1 MTDNKKTDSEQAPEP
16 AVEVVEPVEVVATP
30 TEPSGDVLEAVEAP
44 EKPKFLVEAKGA
56 MPVPAA
62 MAMTRPEPAGPAVVS
77 DNEVDDVL
85 LSACVYKNLYARKSL
100 TVHHLQR
107 RLNELGYTEAYADR
121 DGYYGDLTKSAVAQF
136 QKDTGIEGDGMIDAP
151 TFLAVFKGDPN
162 VKPII

>member
-1 MTDNKKTDSEQAPEP
+1 MTDMNNIP
-16 AVEVVEPVEVVATP
+16 AE
-30 TEPSGDVLEAVEAP
+30 EAP
-44 EKPKFLVEAKGA
+44 ETPVEAIEALEVVTTPNVAPEAVVEAEDAPEAPKFLVEAKGA

-62 MAMTRPEPAGPAVVS
+62 MARTRPAPAGPAVVS
-77 DNEVDDVL
+77 DNEQDDVL
-85 LSACVYKNLYARKSL
+85 LSSCVYKNELSRKSL

-107 RLNELGYTEAYADR
+107 RLNELGYTEAFVDR
-121 DGYYGDLTKSAVAQF
+121 DGYYGDPTKMAVARF

>member
-1 MTDNKKTDSEQAPEP
+1 MTDMNNIPAEEAPETP
-16 AVEVVEPVEVVATP
+16 VEAVEALEVVPTP

-44 EKPKFLVEAKGA
+44 AAPKFRVEAKGA

-62 MAMTRPEPAGPAVVS
+62 LAVTRPAPAGPAVVS

-85 LSACVYKNLYARKSL
+85 LSACVYKNLLARKSL

-107 RLNELGYTEAYADR
+107 RLNELGYTEAFADR
-121 DGYYGDLTKSAVAQF
+121 DGYYGDLTKMAVARF
-136 QKDTGIEGDGMIDAP
+136 QKDSGIEGDGIVDGP
-151 TFLAVFKGDPN
+151 TLLAVFKGDPN

>member
-1 MTDNKKTDSEQAPEP
+1 MTDKNKTPAEEAPETP
-16 AVEVVEPVEVVATP
+16 VEAVEAVEVVATP
-30 TEPSGDVLEAVEAP
+30 SEPSGDVVEAVEAP
-44 EKPKFLVEAKGA
+44 EAPKFLVGEKGA

-62 MAMTRPEPAGPAVVS
+62 LAATRPAPAGPAVVS

-85 LSACVYKNLYARKSL
+85 LSACVYKNLHARKSL

-107 RLNELGYTEAYADR
+107 RLNGLGYAPAYADR
-121 DGYYGDLTKSAVAQF
+121 DGHYGDLTKMAVARF
-136 QKDTGIEGDGMIDAP
+136 QKDNKIEGDGLIDGP